1 MNIAIIVGISQ
12 YIEYPK
18 EHGIIAAQKDAYRI
32 KQLIEA
38 TNKFD
43 KNILYITENTSA
55 RDVKNEIRSFIQTYE
70 TPETEIEEIF
80 YYFSGHGISH
90 DQEFYMLCS
99 DYEKRKLNITSISNS
114 EIDVF
119 IRQLTPK
126 LTVKVIDACYS
137 GYRYLKDDSFSPPD
151 YTYSKNRLE
160 NVIVMASSHDNQK
173 SQMMEDTSYF
183 TEKFIEGAL
192 STNIGGK
199 VLYRDIQ
206 AFIADE
212 FMSMATQRPFFTN
225 QATGTEVFSEYTEK
239 MQVLKEQ
246 FYPKE
251 IRETEAENSLQQERD
266 GIIGEEELLNDG
278 FLLDKIDNILTEKDA
293 LFVEEAII
301 KETLED
307 IKENIS
313 NYLHDEQSNDKIVY
327 SFYQINL
334 NWNKTIR
341 EFSKSPDLLKMANIE
356 KWQDEYLIRLETK
369 TETERVPRSDLERQ
383 LFGHYF
389 GATREVPIQKPYS
402 LSTLHSL
409 PYETVWIEFQPKNKL
424 SLSPFFAIIALVH
437 SETHTL
443 TLFERGIMIKDGW
456 RHFTVDWDSLSWNKQ
471 TFLWRDII
479 NQPTLLWKNF
489 IDDTIQYIRKYLITI
504 ARN

>member
-1 MNIAIIVGISQ
+1 MNIAIIIGISQ
-12 YIEYPK
+12 YFKYSEEY
-18 EHGIIAAQKDAYRI
+18 EVIAAQKDAYRI
-32 KQLIEA
+32 KQLLEA

-55 RDVKNEIRSFIQTYE
+55 RDVKNEIRSFIQTYA

-80 YYFSGHGISH
+80 YYFSGHGIYQ
-90 DQEFYMLCS
+90 DQEFFMLCS
-99 DYEKRKLNITSISNS
+99 DYERTKLNITSISNS
-114 EIDVF
+114 EIDIF
-119 IRQLTPK
+119 LRQLTPK

-137 GYRYLKDDSFSPPD
+137 GYRYLKDDSFSTPD

-160 NVIVMASSHDNQK
+160 NVIFMASSHDNQK

-183 TEKFIEGAL
+183 TEKFIEAAL
-192 STNIGGK
+192 STDIGGK

-225 QATGTEVFSEYTEK
+225 QATGTEVFSEYTEE

-246 FYPKE
+246 FYPE
-251 IRETEAENSLQQERD
+251 NIREKEAEDSLQQERD
-266 GIIGEEELLNDG
+266 GILGEEKLLNDD
-278 FLLDKIDNILTEKDA
+278 FLLNKIDNLLTEKDA

-301 KETLED
+301 KETLEK

-313 NYLHDEQSNDKIVY
+313 KYLDDEQSNDKIVY

-334 NWNKTIR
+334 KWNKTIR
-341 EFSKSPDLLKMANIE
+341 EISKSPDLLKMADIE

-369 TETERVPRSDLERQ
+369 TETERVLRSNLERQ
-383 LFGHYF
+383 LLGSFLGD
-389 GATREVPIQKPYS
+389 TREVTTQKPYS

-409 PYETVWIEFQPKNKL
+409 PYEVVWIEFQPKNKL

-456 RHFTVDWDSLSWNKQ
+456 RHFTVDWDSLNWNKQ
-471 TFLWRDII
+471 IFLWRDII
-479 NQPTLLWKNF
+479 NEPTLLWKKF
-489 IDDTIQYIRKYLITI
+489 IDETIQYIRQHLIII
-504 ARN
+504 AKS